1 MMDVVS
7 PKRVAPGPACVIP
20 EDKKI
25 FRVTADE
32 AHEKADGRDALED
45 KLGSDAPPPWP
56 VPHMY
61 SA

>member
-32 AHEKADGRDALED
+32 ADAQVAVRDGSDD